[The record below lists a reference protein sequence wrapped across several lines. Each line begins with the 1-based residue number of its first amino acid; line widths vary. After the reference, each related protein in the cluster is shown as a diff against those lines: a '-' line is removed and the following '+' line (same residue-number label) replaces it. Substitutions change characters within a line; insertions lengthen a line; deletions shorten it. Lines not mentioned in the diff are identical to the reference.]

1 MPAGLTLRHLGRY
14 RDIAG
19 LLRRHARAAGLPGG
33 AAGAGPEELA
43 RDLEALGPTFVKLAQ
58 LLSTRSDLLPQ
69 PYLDALERLQDGV
82 KPFPFEQAKGI
93 VEAELG
99 ARLRHL
105 FRRFDR
111 EPVAAASLS
120 QIHRAE
126 LRDGTVVAVKVQ
138 RPGLEA
144 VVQEDMEALAEA
156 AELLDRH
163 TRFGRRYEFRRLAD
177 EFRRS
182 LLSELDFRAE
192 AQNLRALAENL
203 QDYDRLFV
211 PAPYEELSSGRVLTM
226 DFVRGRKV
234 TALTPGALAQLD
246 GGALAGQLFRAYLRQ
261 ILVDGFFHADPH
273 PGNVLVLRGGRLA
286 ILDLGMVARL
296 GPALQQKLL
305 SLLLAVS
312 EGRGDDAASIAVDA
326 GVKREDFAETAF
338 RERVD
343 ALVLEKRDAT
353 IAELDLGR
361 VVFEIARISAEC
373 GLRPPRELAL
383 IGKAL
388 LNLDRVVSALDPDFS
403 PSDCV
408 REEAPLLLRER
419 MDRSMSRANLA
430 STLLELREFAGRL
443 PARLGKLLDV
453 LGGNE
458 IRVKVDALDETL
470 LIQGMQKI
478 ANRIA
483 MGLVL
488 CALIIGAAL
497 MMQVQTTFR
506 ILEYPG
512 LAILLFG
519 AAVLGGV
526 VLIVDVVYY
535 DEKRRVSL
543 RPPPGR
549 EPPDRG
555 AGR

>member
-1 MPAGLTLRHLGRY
+1 VPAGLTLRHLGRY

-33 AAGAGPEELA
+33 APGAGPEDLA

-69 PYLDALERLQDGV
+69 PYLDALERLQDAV
-82 KPFPFEQAKGI
+82 KPFPFEEARRI
-93 VEAELG
+93 VEEELG
-99 ARLRHL
+99 GKLRHL
-105 FRRFDR
+105 FRRFER

-138 RPGLEA
+138 RPGLHDIVE
-144 VVQEDMEALAEA
+144 EDMAALAEA

-163 TRFGRRYEFRRLAD
+163 TRFGRRYEFGRLV
-177 EFRRS
+177 EEMRRS
-182 LLSELDFRAE
+182 LLAELDFRAE

-203 QDYDRLFV
+203 EDFDRLLV
-211 PAPYEELSSGRVLTM
+211 PAPHEDYCSGRVLTM

-234 TALTPGALAQLD
+234 TALSPLALQELD
-246 GGALAGQLFRAYLRQ
+246 GGAMAGQLFRAYLRQ

-273 PGNVLVLRGGRLA
+273 PGNLLVVRGGRLA

-312 EGRGDDAASIAVDA
+312 EGRGDDAASISIEA
-326 GVKREDFAETAF
+326 GVKREDFTEVAF

-353 IAELDLGR
+353 IAEMDLGR
-361 VVFEIARISAEC
+361 VVFEIARISGEC

-403 PSDCV
+403 PADCV
-408 REEAPLLLRER
+408 RDEAPLLLRER

-430 STLLELREFAGRL
+430 SSMLELREFAGRL

-483 MGLVL
+483 MGVVL
-488 CALIIGAAL
+488 AALIIGAAL

-512 LAILLFG
+512 VAILLFG
-519 AAVLGGV
+519 AAAFGACVL
-526 VLIVDVVYY
+526 LLDILYY
-535 DEKRRVSL
+535 DDKRKVSL
-543 RPPPGR
+543 RAAPDR
-549 EPPDRG
+549 EPPE
-555 AGR
+555 

>member
-14 RDIAG
+14 RDIAA

-33 AAGAGPEELA
+33 AAGAGPEALA
-43 RDLEALGPTFVKLAQ
+43 ADLEKLGPTFVKLAQ

-69 PYLDALERLQDGV
+69 PYLDALERLQDRV
-82 KPFPFEQAKGI
+82 RPFPFEEARRT
-93 VEAELG
+93 VEGELG
-99 ARLRHL
+99 GRLRHL
-105 FRRFDR
+105 FRAFDPA
-111 EPVAAASLS
+111 PVAAASLS
-120 QIHRAE
+120 QIHRA
-126 LRDGTVVAVKVQ
+126 LLHDGRAVAVKVQ
-138 RPGLEA
+138 RPGLRA
-144 VVQEDMEALAEA
+144 VVDEDMAALAEA

-163 TRFGRRYEFRRLAD
+163 TRFGRRYEFARLAE
-177 EFRRS
+177 EFKRS
-182 LLSELDFRAE
+182 LLAELDFRVE
-192 AQNLRALAENL
+192 AQNLRALRENL
-203 QDYDRLFV
+203 EDFDLLLV
-211 PAPYEELSSGRVLTM
+211 PEPHEPLCSERVLTM

-234 TALTPGALAQLD
+234 TGLAPDALRRVD
-246 GGALAGQLFRAYLRQ
+246 GPALAGQLFRAYLRQ

-273 PGNVLVLRGGRLA
+273 PGNVLLVRGGRLA
-286 ILDLGMVARL
+286 LLDLGMVARL
-296 GPALQQKLL
+296 GPTLQQRLL

-312 EGRGDDAASIAVDA
+312 EGRGDDAASVSIEA
-326 GVKREDFAETAF
+326 GTRRESFDERAF

-353 IAELDLGR
+353 IAELNLGR

-403 PSDCV
+403 PADCV
-408 REEAPLLLRER
+408 RDEAPVLLRER

-458 IRVKVDALDETL
+458 IRIKVDALDETL

-497 MMQVQTTFR
+497 MMQIETRFR

-512 LAILLFG
+512 LAMLLFG
-519 AAVLGGV
+519 AAVLGGL

-535 DEKRRVSL
+535 DEKRRVAL
-543 RPPPGR
+543 RAPPGKGSR
-549 EPPDRG
+549 E
-555 AGR
+555 